1 MGVSNEA
8 VSEPIRHGATV
19 FMKAVEWY
27 GKDTLTFINLD
38 LSVLTELNLERF
50 CRSKLFAHSRLYL
63 LALTDSATLL
73 LQRKL
78 GS

>member
-27 GKDTLTFINLD
+27 GKDTLT
-38 LSVLTELNLERF
+38 S
-50 CRSKLFAHSRLYL
+50 
-63 LALTDSATLL
+63 
-73 LQRKL
+73 
-78 GS
+78 